1 MEYCGD
7 DWPVMVDGSKYDG
20 KQLLA
25 LVREGKSPFQGAWDV
40 NLLIEEIEE
49 KLNTKVLDI
58 PMVYDGANYY
68 VSFSHIPSHFEY
80 AESHAHQGLDNR
92 ASMSKSPTDWTS

>member
-7 DWPVMVDGSKYDG
+7 DWPVMPDGSEYDG
-20 KQLLA
+20 KQLLT
-25 LVREGKSPFQGAWDV
+25 LVREGRSPFQGDWDV

-49 KLNTKVLDI
+49 KLSTRVLDI

-68 VSFSHIPSHFEY
+68 VRLVEFRICERPISLRSW
-80 AESHAHQGLDNR
+80 L
-92 ASMSKSPTDWTS
+92 